1 MAETSAAIQYR
12 ILVQRNATSLP
23 MHGNLPWLF
32 HIAMAIVARL
42 GPGRY
47 TKV

>member
-12 ILVQRNATSLP
+12 ILVQRNATSLT

-32 HIAMAIVARL
+32 PIVMAIVARL
-42 GPGRY
+42 APGHY
-47 TKV
+47 T